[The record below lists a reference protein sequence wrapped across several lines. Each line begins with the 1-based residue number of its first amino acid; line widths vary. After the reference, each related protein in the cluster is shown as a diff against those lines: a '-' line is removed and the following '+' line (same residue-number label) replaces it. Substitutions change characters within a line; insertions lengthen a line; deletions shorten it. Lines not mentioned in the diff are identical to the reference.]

1 MSDFRI
7 ENFGAAKVT
16 VQLNLDNYVNLHFKT
31 EVQAAMIWP
40 KTLDGS
46 SIDKAI
52 RVATLENFFSIVAKW
67 HAHLSSP
74 FDHLGSKEVWDLFE
88 RCF

>member
-7 ENFGAAKVT
+7 ENFGTAKVT
-16 VQLNLDNYVNLHFKT
+16 VQLNLDDYVNLHFKT
-31 EVQAAMIWP
+31 EVQATMIW
-40 KTLDGS
+40 LDDGS

-52 RVATLENFFSIVAKW
+52 RVATLENFFSIVTKW
-67 HAHLSSP
+67 RTRLSSL